1 MISFVIPAHNEAA
14 LIDRTLAAV
23 RESAQEAGEPYEV
36 IVVVDAS
43 TDRTHEIALRHGAR
57 VVPVNFRQIA
67 ATRNA
72 GGRSAVGELLFF
84 VDADTVVTTLAV
96 RAAVRAC
103 GVERL
108 VAVPRFDSTGRCRF
122 MPQ

>member
-1 MISFVIPAHNEAA
+1 M
-14 LIDRTLAAV
+14 RQ
-23 RESAQEAGEPYEV
+23 SASQPKRAGEPYEV

-103 GVERL
+103 GVERS
-108 VAVPRFDSTGRCRF
+108 VAVPRSDSTGRCRC